1 MTESRPRPVYLDDYT
16 PPPFM
21 VDEVDLHFDLGEDS
35 TTVHSRLKMRRNPDN
50 RDPAA
55 PLVLY
60 GSELKLTRLQL
71 DGGELDTSAYEV
83 DGEEL
88 RITELPESFL
98 LEVTTEIRPQDNT
111 SLEGLYRAGG
121 IFCTQC
127 EPQGFRKITYYP
139 DRPDVMASYTT
150 TIVADRKKYPVLLSN
165 GNLVHSEE
173 RADGRNLARW
183 VDPFRKPS
191 YLFAL
196 VAGDLVSIEDSY
208 TTASGRE
215 VTLRIYVE
223 ECNRDKCDH
232 AMRSLKKAMKWDE
245 ETYGL
250 EYDLDIYMILAVDA
264 FNMGAMEN
272 KGLNIFNSKYVLARP
287 DTATDNDFQAIEE
300 VVGHEYFHNWTGN
313 RVTCRDWFQL
323 SLKEG
328 LTVFRDQE
336 FAADMT
342 SRAVK
347 RIDDVRLFQNTQ
359 FPEDSGPMAHPVRP
373 DSYVEINNFYTT
385 TVYNKGAE
393 VIRMYQT
400 LLGPDLFREGVRLY
414 LERHDGEA
422 ATTDDFLG
430 AMTDAG
436 GIDLD
441 QFRLWY
447 SQAGTPELEVET
459 DYDAA
464 QQTFRLTV
472 NQSIPPTP
480 GQPEKKPMLIP
491 FAVGLVGADGQDL
504 PLQLTGENRPA
515 EDTTRVLPLREAGQS
530 FTFVGVAQEPI
541 LSPLRKFSAPVKL
554 KMESDRNDLAF
565 RLAHD
570 SDPFNRWEAGQQLS
584 GDILLELVGEF
595 QASRPMVLPPV
606 LVEAFAAA
614 LADTVADPALI
625 AQTLTLPTESFM
637 AEQMKEI
644 DPEAIHEAR
653 QFARRELA
661 RQLRKE
667 WDLTRQHLK
676 SEQEYSLEPAEVGQR
691 SLKNLALAYL
701 ALLEDEPLIEMVMD
715 QFRSADNSS
724 NARFIYYSKDSTTD
738 RNASFRNAAGS
749 GCFSITGLS
758 IKPKE

>member
-1 MTESRPRPVYLDDYT
+1 M
-16 PPPFM
+16 
-21 VDEVDLHFDLGEDS
+21 
-35 TTVHSRLKMRRNPDN
+35 
-50 RDPAA
+50 
-55 PLVLY
+55 
-60 GSELKLTRLQL
+60 
-71 DGGELDTSAYEV
+71 
-83 DGEEL
+83 
-88 RITELPESFL
+88 
-98 LEVTTEIRPQDNT
+98 
-111 SLEGLYRAGG
+111 
-121 IFCTQC
+121 
-127 EPQGFRKITYYP
+127 
-139 DRPDVMASYTT
+139 
-150 TIVADRKKYPVLLSN
+150 
-165 GNLVHSEE
+165 
-173 RADGRNLARW
+173 
-183 VDPFRKPS
+183 
-191 YLFAL
+191 
-196 VAGDLVSIEDSY
+196 
-208 TTASGRE
+208 
-215 VTLRIYVE
+215 
-223 ECNRDKCDH
+223 
-232 AMRSLKKAMKWDE
+232 
-245 ETYGL
+245 
-250 EYDLDIYMILAVDA
+250 
-264 FNMGAMEN
+264 

-287 DTATDNDFQAIEE
+287 DTATDTDFQAIEE

-347 RIDDVRLFQNTQ
+347 RIDDVRLFRNTQ

-400 LLGPDLFREGVRLY
+400 LLGPDLFREGVQLY

-430 AMTDAG
+430 AMADAG
-436 GIDLD
+436 GVDLD

-459 DYDAA
+459 DYDTA

-472 NQSIPPTP
+472 HQSIPPTP

-491 FAVGLVGADGQDL
+491 FAVGLVGPDGQDL

-541 LSPLRKFSAPVKL
+541 LSPLRGFSAPVKL
-554 KMESDRNDLAF
+554 KMEHGRDDLAF

-614 LADTVADPALI
+614 LTDQSADPALI

-661 RQLRKE
+661 RQLRGE

-676 SEQEYSLEPAEVGQR
+676 SEQEYSLEPAEMGRR

-715 QFRSADNSS
+715 QFRSADNMTDTISALACLVNSDSDQREEALAAFYYRWQDDPLVVDKWFALQATSS
-724 NARFIYYSKDSTTD
+724 RPDALDQVKKLMEHAAFDIRNPNRVRSLIGAFSHGNPARFHDASGKGYRFLADQVLEID
-738 RNASFRNAAGS
+738 RLNPQVAARLATVLTRWRRYDPIRSRLMRGQLERFGATPGIS
-749 GCFSITGLS
+749 RDLGEVVDKALG
-758 IKPKE
+758 